1 MTMHGETDPEELTSS
16 LPADAAPADEA
27 GMAAAQRWLPAL
39 LLLFV
44 GSGCA
49 ALIYEVVWFQLLQLS
64 IGSSAVSLGVL
75 LGIFMGGMCL
85 GSLLLPRLL
94 NRASHPLRVYA
105 TLELGIGLCG
115 LVVLFAVPFIGGLYT
130 KIAGSG
136 QASLILRALVA
147 SVCLLPPTFL
157 MGATLP
163 AIARWVETTPKG
175 VSWLGYFYGGNLV
188 GAVAGSMLAGFYL
201 LRVYDMP
208 TATYVAVGINVVVA
222 VLALA
227 VAQWTPHVATSRDEG
242 VDARLL
248 VPTGAEARL
257 VYVVIGLSGLTALGA
272 EVVWTRLLSL
282 LFGAT
287 AYTFSLILAVFLV
300 GLGIGSTLGSA
311 IGRTSPNP
319 RATLG
324 WCQVGLCGA
333 LAWAAY
339 ATGSSLPF
347 WPINPSISTSTSFTF
362 QLDLMRAI
370 WVMLPG
376 AILWG
381 ASFPLALASVAT
393 RGQDPARLVG
403 GVYAA
408 NTVGAI
414 VGALVTSL
422 VLVGTFGS
430 QVAQQVLIGVAA
442 LSGLL
447 MLGLAPDEQG
457 VGGARVVK
465 SAVPALARVVVIA
478 VAAGLLARVVPPLPG
493 ILVAYGRYA
502 ATWVG
507 QNEII
512 YVGEGVTAS
521 VAVSRTPSGA
531 LNYHNAGKVQASSE
545 PQDMKLQRMLG
556 HITTLVPAKPS
567 KVLVIG
573 CGAGVTAG
581 AVSIDPLVLD
591 QTIAEIEP
599 LVPRVVSTHFAAHN
613 FDVVRNP
620 KVKVH
625 LDDARHYLLTTDE
638 KFDAVTSDP
647 LDPWVKGAA
656 TLYTR
661 EFFRE
666 VKAHLNPGGVVTLFV
681 QLYESND
688 AAVKSEVATFLEAF
702 PNGAVFAN
710 TVNGQG
716 YDLVLF
722 GQLEAKKINVDTVQ
736 ARLTDP
742 ANARVAQSL
751 REIGIN
757 SAIDLF
763 GTYAGRT
770 ADMQAWL
777 KDAMINTDRNLRLQY
792 LAGLSL
798 NLYQSDAI
806 YKGMIRE
813 SHYPDGLFEGSP
825 ETLQAL
831 KAKIDASLGGGAAAS
846 F

>member
-1 MTMHGETDPEELTSS
+1 
-16 LPADAAPADEA
+16 
-27 GMAAAQRWLPAL
+27 

-75 LGIFMGGMCL
+75 LGVFMGGMCL
-85 GSLLLPRLL
+85 GSLLLPKYLDRS
-94 NRASHPLRVYA
+94 AHPLRVYA
-105 TLELGIGLCG
+105 VLELGIALFGII
-115 LVVLFAVPFIGGLYT
+115 VLFAVPMVGRAYT
-130 KIAGSG
+130 AIAGTG
-136 QASLILRALVA
+136 QVSLVLRAVVA
-147 SVCLLPPTFL
+147 SICLIPPTFL

-163 AIARWVETTPKG
+163 AIARWVATTPRG
-175 VSWLGYFYGGNLV
+175 VSWLGYFYGGNLA
-188 GAVAGSMLAGFYL
+188 GAVAGSLLAGFYL

-208 TATYVAVGINVVVA
+208 TATMVAVALNVIVA
-222 VLALA
+222 ALA
-227 VAQWTPHVATSRDEG
+227 FLIAARTPHMVVNEEPG
-242 VDARLL
+242 
-248 VPTGAEARL
+248 TGSAEPGTPAPGANL
-257 VYVVIGLSGLTALGA
+257 VYFAIALSGLTALGS
-272 EVVWTRLLSL
+272 EVVWTRILSL

-300 GLGIGSTLGSA
+300 GLGIGSSLGA
-311 IGRTSPNP
+311 ALARGVRNP
-319 RATLG
+319 RMALG
-324 WCQVGLCGA
+324 WCQVGLCVTI
-333 LAWAAY
+333 AWAAY
-339 ATGSSLPF
+339 ATSASLPF
-347 WPINPSISTSTSFTF
+347 WPINPSISTDPSFNF

-381 ASFPLALASVAT
+381 ASFPLALAAVA
-393 RGQDPARLVG
+393 RPGQDSARLVG

-414 VGALVTSL
+414 VGALMTSL
-422 VLVGTFGS
+422 VLVGTMGS
-430 QVAQQVLIGVAA
+430 QFAQQVLIGIAA

-447 MLGLAPDEQG
+447 MLMPLPGET
-457 VGGARVVK
+457 RT
-465 SAVPALARVVVIA
+465 PAASTPVLVIT
-478 VAAGLLARVVPPLPG
+478 VALMAGLLARVVPPLPG

-521 VAVSRTPSGA
+521 VAVSRTPNGV

-545 PQDMKLQRMLG
+545 PQDMRLQRMLG
-556 HITTLVPAKPS
+556 HITTLVPANPT

-581 AVSIDPLVLD
+581 AVSIDPMVKD

-599 LVPRVVSTHFAAHN
+599 LVPQVVSTHFAAHN

-625 LDDARHYLLTTDE
+625 LDDARHFLLTTDE
-638 KFDAVTSDP
+638 KFDAITSDP

-661 EFFRE
+661 EFFQV
-666 VKAHLNPGGVVTLFV
+666 VKDHLNPGGVVTLFV
-681 QLYESND
+681 QLYESNE
-688 AAVKSEVATFLEAF
+688 AAVKSEIATFLEAF

-710 TVNGQG
+710 TINGQG
-716 YDLVLF
+716 YDLVLW
-722 GQLEAKKINVDTVQ
+722 GPRDAGTINIDTVQ
-736 ARLTDP
+736 ARLNDP
-742 ANARVAQSL
+742 ANSGIAQSL
-751 REIGIN
+751 REIGIF

-763 GTYAGRT
+763 GTYAGRRG
-770 ADMQAWL
+770 DMQSWL
-777 KDAMINTDRNLRLQY
+777 SDAIINTDRNLKLQY
-792 LAGLSL
+792 LAGLGL

-806 YKGMIRE
+806 YKSMIRD
-813 SHYPDGLFEGSP
+813 SMYPEHLFEGSP

-831 KAKIDASLGGGAAAS
+831 RQRIDQSLGSSAPS